1 MPLYAYQA
9 IDNSN
14 KRVKGS
20 VNAHTQEEAEAQIRE
35 KGLFPISI
43 RAKAKGSSFL
53 SFFTLSQKVTK
64 KDLLGFTIQLH
75 LMFTAG
81 LPLVDS
87 LKSIAEQSK
96 NLKLKELVG
105 DIGKKVETTG
115 SFSEAIAAHPEVFP
129 PFYLGAVRAGETGG
143 TLPEMLDHLAES
155 LEKQEELQSE
165 MKQALIYPMMI
176 MFVMSAVTGFYAF
189 YLMPKMMV
197 MVEELGAP
205 VPFYTRAIQFI
216 VNTILALWI
225 PLVVLIIGG
234 VVATL
239 IYGRSESGAYNLSTL
254 KLRLPLLGALVQ
266 KSVLCSFA
274 HYLALL
280 LQSGFGL
287 LASLDLVKG
296 TIGNP
301 NIVRSIETMKARI
314 SRGESFAE
322 SMRGLPFPGFMVT
335 MIGLGE
341 QTGKVPEQ
349 LARIN
354 GFFEKDVRRTTKQVL
369 TILEPLILI
378 VFGGISA
385 VILMSTFIPM
395 YSALGQVK

>member
-20 VNAHTQEEAEAQIRE
+20 VTAHTQEEAEAQVRE

-43 RAKAKGSSFL
+43 RAKAKGSSF
-53 SFFTLSQKVTK
+53 FALSQKVTK

-81 LPLVDS
+81 LPLLDS

-96 NLKLKELVG
+96 NPKLRELVE
-105 DIGKKVETTG
+105 DIGKRVETTG
-115 SFSEAIAAHPEVFP
+115 SFSEAIAAHPKVFP
-129 PFYLGAVRAGETGG
+129 PFYLGAVRAGEAGG
-143 TLPEMLDHLAES
+143 TLPEMLNHLAES

-165 MKQALIYPMMI
+165 MKQALIYPVMI

-205 VPFYTRAIQFI
+205 VPFYTRAIQFV
-216 VNTILALWI
+216 VNGIIATWI

-234 VVATL
+234 VVATF
-239 IYGRSESGAYNLSTL
+239 IYGRSESGRYTLSYLRL
-254 KLRLPLLGALVQ
+254 KLPLFGAVIQ

-274 HYLALL
+274 HYLSLL
-280 LQSGFGL
+280 LHSGFGL
-287 LASLDLVKG
+287 LASLDLVRG

-301 NIVRSIETMKARI
+301 TIVRSIETMEERI
-314 SRGESFAE
+314 SRGESFAG
-322 SMRGLPFPGFMVT
+322 SMRGLSFPGFMVT

-354 GFFEKDVRRTTKQVL
+354 EYFEKDVRRTTKQVL
-369 TILEPLILI
+369 TIMEPLILI